1 MLADLHVHTQASD
14 GVYSPEEVCHFAIQ
28 SGLGAIAIT
37 DHDTMDGFLKLK
49 IPVPGLEVIPGVE
62 ISTTWEKLD
71 LHILGYH
78 VSLEKGSLEEK
89 LINFRS
95 ERQRRIARM
104 VEKATNLGFPVTVN
118 EAEAFAQGDSIG
130 RPHLARA
137 LVARGYFDDE
147 KTVFAELLANGAP
160 AYVPREKLSPEEG
173 IKAILSSGGVPVL
186 AHPGLYPEVIKI
198 ISELVSYGLKGI
210 EVYYPL
216 HSQEFINVLLKIA
229 KPYGLI
235 VTGGS
240 DFHGVPGDSLGNA
253 GVDMETVRLIKE
265 ASG

>member
-14 GVYSPEEVCHFAIQ
+14 GVYSPEEVCDLAIR
-28 SGLGAIAIT
+28 SGLRAIAIT

-62 ISTTWEKLD
+62 ISTTWKNLD
-71 LHILGYH
+71 LHMLGYY
-78 VSLEKGSLEEK
+78 VSLEKGNLAEK
-89 LINFRS
+89 LTNFRS
-95 ERQRRIARM
+95 ERQRRIVRM
-104 VEKATNLGFPVTVN
+104 VEKVTNLGYPVTVK
-118 EAEAFAQGDSIG
+118 EAEAFAQGESIG

-137 LVARGYFDDE
+137 LIARGYFDDE
-147 KTVFAELLANGAP
+147 NTAFEKLLANGAP

-173 IKAILSSGGVPVL
+173 IKSVLSSGGVPVL

-198 ISELVSYGLKGI
+198 IPELVSYGLKGI

-216 HSQEFINVLLKIA
+216 HPEEFMNILLQIA
-229 KPYGLI
+229 KLNGLI

-240 DFHGVPGDSLGNA
+240 DFHGISGDCLGKT
-253 GVDMETVRLIKE
+253 GVDMETVQLIKK
-265 ASG
+265 ASW